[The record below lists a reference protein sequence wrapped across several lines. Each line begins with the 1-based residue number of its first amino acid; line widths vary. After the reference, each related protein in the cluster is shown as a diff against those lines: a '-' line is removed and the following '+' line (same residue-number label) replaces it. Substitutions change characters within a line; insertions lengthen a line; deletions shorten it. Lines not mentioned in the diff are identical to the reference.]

1 MRRIVLKN
9 NQRFLN
15 FDFLPGKIML
25 VGSDNL
31 SSPTTESERT
41 GVYLQD
47 KIVKLYWY
55 RYLKYHV
62 VELTII
68 DSLHWLGSAFK
79 LSTNQQILVAI
90 SCIIYL
96 NNMCTWLFQEKPIKL
111 QSFTSSEFMSSAQ
124 KTKIENI
131 LLHIETFVI
140 KNLH

>member
-47 KIVKLYWY
+47 KIVKLY
-55 RYLKYHV
+55 
-62 VELTII
+62 
-68 DSLHWLGSAFK
+68 
-79 LSTNQQILVAI
+79 
-90 SCIIYL
+90 
-96 NNMCTWLFQEKPIKL
+96 
-111 QSFTSSEFMSSAQ
+111 
-124 KTKIENI
+124 
-131 LLHIETFVI
+131 
-140 KNLH
+140 